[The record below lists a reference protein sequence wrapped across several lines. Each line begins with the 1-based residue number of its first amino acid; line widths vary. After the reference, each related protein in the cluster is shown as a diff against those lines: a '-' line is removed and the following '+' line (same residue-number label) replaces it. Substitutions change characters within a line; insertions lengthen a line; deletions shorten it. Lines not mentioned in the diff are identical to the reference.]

1 MKSPF
6 SQLSSFT
13 ASKPDFSFP
22 CWFTIAWCTSG
33 YWVEEWFPQIIT
45 FFTWSEGTPTRIATY
60 RHGGTPQVSE
70 GLLCAICAN
79 NELSKISSLSWSMS
93 YSRYVTRYGCSRTK
107 LDVDDGQYIAWLP
120 AALESTKIE
129 LETSIK
135 QNEKWRWMRRWG
147 SDLRAGPVMV
157 QTGQAGEVL
166 LRNGGSR
173 FGGDQ
178 TVGVGWVSDN

>member
-1 MKSPF
+1 MMVHDSMVHIWVLSWGVISPDNHI
-6 SQLSSFT
+6 LHMVRGH
-13 ASKPDFSFP
+13 AN
-22 CWFTIAWCTSG
+22 
-33 YWVEEWFPQIIT
+33 
-45 FFTWSEGTPTRIATY
+45 TY
-60 RHGGTPQVSE
+60 RHLQAWRNTAGEQRALYVQYVPTM
-70 GLLCAICAN
+70 
-79 NELSKISSLSWSMS
+79 SSLKSAHCLGLWTTPE
-93 YSRYVTRYGCSRTK
+93 YVTRYGCSRTK

-178 TVGVGWVSDN
+178 TVGVGWVSNN